1 MRGKIIVIEGTECS
15 GKDTQV
21 QLLVQRLRRE
31 GHKVEHFDFP
41 MYDSPT
47 GKIIGGP
54 YMGKSYISASYFKES
69 VNEIDPKVSALYYAA
84 DRRYNIKMI
93 NEYLEEGYDVILD
106 RYVESNMAY
115 QGCKLKTPEERLKL
129 YKWLETLEYDLLEL
143 PHPDFTI
150 LLYMP
155 YQKVLE
161 LKRGRIGY
169 DDSKDSPS
177 YIKRSEETYLELA
190 NLHNYHIINCTIN
203 DKLKDTLDINEE
215 IYTLLKKGNI
225 WK

>member
-21 QLLVQRLRRE
+21 HLLVQRLRKE
-31 GHKVEHFDFP
+31 GRKVEHFAFP

-54 YMGKSYISASYFKES
+54 YMGKEYICHSYFKEKITE
-69 VNEIDPKVSALYYAA
+69 VDPKVAALYYAA
-84 DRRYNIKMI
+84 DRKYNYKMI
-93 NEYLEEGYDVILD
+93 DSYLKDGYDVILD

-115 QGCKLKTPEERLKL
+115 QGCKIPDKEERLKL

-150 LLYMP
+150 LLHMP
-155 YQKVLE
+155 YKMVME

-169 DDSKDSPS
+169 DDTKDSPL
-177 YIKRSEETYLELA
+177 YIKTSEETYLELA
-190 NLHNYHIINCTIN
+190 DINHHHIISCVKK
-203 DKLKDTLDINEE
+203 DHLKDMLDIHEE
-215 IYTLLKKGNI
+215 IYNLIKKEVF
-225 WK
+225 K